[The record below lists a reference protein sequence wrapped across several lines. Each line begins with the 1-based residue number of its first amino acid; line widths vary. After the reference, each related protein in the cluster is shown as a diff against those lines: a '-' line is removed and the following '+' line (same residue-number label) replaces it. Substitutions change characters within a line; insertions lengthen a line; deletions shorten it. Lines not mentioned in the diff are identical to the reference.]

1 MASDFI
7 VHHDVVTAPG
17 ASPDRLM
24 LVLHGIL
31 GSGANWRTFA
41 RRLAAAHPSWG
52 FVLVDLRAHGQSTA
66 APPPHT
72 LTAAAEDLV
81 RLGGALDR
89 PVRGALGHSFGG
101 KVALEV
107 AARTGTRPMQVWL
120 VDSTPEA
127 QPPSGSAWRMLESV
141 RSLPARFADREEAVA
156 ALGAGGWSPHIA
168 QWMASNLVRRG
179 SAFEW
184 QLDFDVMETLLRD
197 FFGADL
203 WPVVEDRSLPH
214 VFHLIKATDS
224 RVVSDE
230 ALERLRAIGPPRVVV
245 HELEGSHWI
254 HAEKPAEVV
263 ELLARELPAGR

>member
-1 MASDFI
+1 MPASPSTARVGSPGAPLTILMLHGIYGRGRNWQFI
-7 VHHDVVTAPG
+7 AKRLVERRSDVQCLLVDLPHHGGSPPGAHGDTVAGVATDISAWLSREGLAPG
-17 ASPDRLM
+17 A
-24 LVLHGIL
+24 V
-31 GSGANWRTFA
+31 
-41 RRLAAAHPSWG
+41 
-52 FVLVDLRAHGQSTA
+52 
-66 APPPHT
+66 
-72 LTAAAEDLV
+72 
-81 RLGGALDR
+81 
-89 PVRGALGHSFGG
+89 LGHSFSG

-120 VDSTPEA
+120 VDSTPETR
-127 QPPSGSAWRMLESV
+127 PPSGSAWRMLESV
-141 RSLPARFADREEAVA
+141 RSLPPRFADREEAVA
-156 ALGAGGWSPHIA
+156 ALGAGGWSPHVA

-197 FFGADL
+197 FFDADL

-230 ALERLRAIGPPRVVV
+230 ALKRLRAIGPPRVVV